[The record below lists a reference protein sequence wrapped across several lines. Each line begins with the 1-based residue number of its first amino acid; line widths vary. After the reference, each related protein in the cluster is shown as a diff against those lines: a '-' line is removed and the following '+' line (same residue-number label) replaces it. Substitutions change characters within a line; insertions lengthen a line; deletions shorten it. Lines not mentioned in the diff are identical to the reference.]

1 MSKIKDLYKKALFYL
16 SVPKCVCCKERLKIE
31 ELALCEKCKG
41 FYSENLIDKCS
52 LCGRILSE
60 CLCVNDYLDNHYIH
74 KLVKVV
80 RYKYSDDIDKRAS
93 NELIYHLK
101 RNPRRDIVEFITNE
115 LLRAIEN
122 SGLDFSEYLVTS
134 VPRSRARI
142 IKYGHDHSRMLAKS
156 LAKALKIKYVSPLRS
171 KARSAQKKLGGKGR
185 IDNAK
190 FDYKPLARRIDGK
203 KIIILDDIVTTGA
216 SLGSCA
222 MLLRGLGAKK
232 IVGVSFAITFRD
244 KQPAI
249 L

>member
-1 MSKIKDLYKKALFYL
+1 MTNARFAAEFYPNVFALTT
-16 SVPKCVCCKERLKIE
+16 
-31 ELALCEKCKG
+31 
-41 FYSENLIDKCS
+41 
-52 LCGRILSE
+52 ILT
-60 CLCVNDYLDNHYIH
+60 II
-74 KLVKVV
+74 
-80 RYKYSDDIDKRAS
+80 KYSDDIDKRAS